1 METEIRSG
9 LQPGD
14 IGDITRMHGE
24 VYAREHGLDATF
36 EASVALTLGGLV
48 DQGWPRE
55 REGIW
60 VAETGGRRVGSVVL
74 YSRGERLG
82 RLGMLVL
89 RPEQRG
95 AGLGRRL
102 VARCVDSARSA
113 GYEQVELITFSELR
127 TAAHLYR
134 EAGFRRVSAGR
145 ERRWGRELVMERY
158 LLDLSLRSKR

>member
-1 METEIRSG
+1 MEVAIRSG
-9 LQPGD
+9 LRPGD
-14 IGDITRMHGE
+14 IGEITRMHGE
-24 VYAREHGLDATF
+24 VYAAEYALDATF

-60 VAETGGRRVGSVVL
+60 VAEAGGRRVGSVVL

-102 VARCVDSARSA
+102 LARCLESARSA
-113 GYEQVELITFSELR
+113 GYEQIELTTFSELR
-127 TAAHLYR
+127 AAAHLYR

-145 ERRWGRELVMERY
+145 EPRWGRALVMERY